1 MTQAIITKARTQK
14 VNPAPGLV
22 LNRSVSR
29 DDPTQHH
36 QSRYPKS
43 RLFEYLPDLPSV
55 STIDPFLAMTQPSIT
70 RADTQKVDFSST
82 SQIYHR
88 TSKSCC
94 PGTLY
99 RRGPRAGQ
107 TAKVGSNRT
116 SALAQAP

>member
-70 RADTQKVDFSST
+70 RADTQKVDFLST

-99 RRGPRAGQ
+99 HRGPLAGQ